1 VRYVILLLLCV
12 ACEAGVQIESS
23 QTDADQARSE
33 APSGSAPAPPPTT
46 PDDGRPEVAEADRVH
61 SERRA
66 AWPPVVVPQDRRE
79 REWNWDFEVTSN
91 SRTQR
96 LRDNPSD
103 EEGHAIEQAQM
114 RELGHD
120 PEG

>member
-1 VRYVILLLLCV
+1 
-12 ACEAGVQIESS
+12 
-23 QTDADQARSE
+23 
-33 APSGSAPAPPPTT
+33 
-46 PDDGRPEVAEADRVH
+46 
-61 SERRA
+61 
-66 AWPPVVVPQDRRE
+66 VVVPQDRRE